1 MPNRRGFLQ
10 AGIAV
15 SFLPVL
21 SRSTLAA
28 SAPIVFDQVVF
39 DQRFAVAR
47 DFARRAQQAGLKC
60 AVIQGDITDL
70 YFHNLALR
78 WKSGTT
84 TIAGITT
91 KGSLFCLEMLA
102 RDRGMRLV
110 YSADVLDSQPLLD
123 LPFDL
128 ADRKPISVSII
139 GQNPESPIAWVIAPR
154 VRAAGGI

>member
-70 YFHNLALR
+70 YFHNLAF
-78 WKSGTT
+78 
-84 TIAGITT
+84 A
-91 KGSLFCLEMLA
+91 LEERNDDDC
-102 RDRGMRLV
+102 RDYHKR
-110 YSADVLDSQPLLD
+110 
-123 LPFDL
+123 
-128 ADRKPISVSII
+128 ISVLF
-139 GQNPESPIAWVIAPR
+139 GDAR
-154 VRAAGGI
+154 T